1 MKKNRREERE
11 GHIGSATLAV
21 TVTTN
26 SHAPSNNGYSAPV
39 LFQPNTHTHTQI
51 YIPIHLVVMLVEVM
65 TSIGSHCDQLTIG
78 TASTLC
84 VLL

>member
-39 LFQPNTHTHTQI
+39 LFQPNTHTHT
-51 YIPIHLVVMLVEVM
+51 YTHTNIHSNSLGGDVG
-65 TSIGSHCDQLTIG
+65 GSND
-78 TASTLC
+78 
-84 VLL
+84 VNW